1 MLETFWGKQMTEL
14 KRKSGEVLATA
25 DEQSTSRASSNPDDT
40 LGGTLAGIDVDIYDE
55 LDYRLMATFPAS
67 DAVAQY

>member
-1 MLETFWGKQMTEL
+1 MSDMNRESSEVVTSIGEHSDAWAGRNASDGQTRTVTE
-14 KRKSGEVLATA
+14 
-25 DEQSTSRASSNPDDT
+25 SN
-40 LGGTLAGIDVDIYDE
+40 VDIYDA

>member
-1 MLETFWGKQMTEL
+1 MSEL
-14 KRKSGEVLATA
+14 KRGSSEVVKTIAEQGTA
-25 DEQSTSRASSNPDDT
+25 WVRRGGNDKQARTAVSSVASP
-40 LGGTLAGIDVDIYDE
+40 YDA